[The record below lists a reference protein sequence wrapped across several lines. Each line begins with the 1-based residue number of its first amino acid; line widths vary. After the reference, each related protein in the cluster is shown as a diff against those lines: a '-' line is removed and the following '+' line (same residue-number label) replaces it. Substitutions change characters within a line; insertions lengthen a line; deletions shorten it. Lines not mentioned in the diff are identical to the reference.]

1 VEVHVRIARLTDIDA
16 AASLL
21 VTGADAGAERRER
34 ADRLRTLLFVPAAT
48 VLVAEAAGR
57 MVGVGVLSI
66 RPSIAPGPFIGVIDA
81 VATVADAGGSGSA
94 ARGAGTSARSA
105 IAGSILEQ
113 LVISARNKGCAR
125 VDVADPL
132 AASRRPLFARA
143 GFERQGA
150 LLSRAIG

>member
-1 VEVHVRIARLTDIDA
+1 MEVHVRIARLTDIDA

-21 VTGADAGAERRER
+21 VTDVDAGAERRKR
-34 ADRLRTLLFVPAAT
+34 ADHLRTMLFVPAAT
-48 VLVAEAAGR
+48 VLVAESAGR
-57 MVGVGVLSI
+57 MLGVGVLSI
-66 RPSIAPGPFIGVIDA
+66 RPSIAPGPFIGVIDTMT
-81 VATVADAGGSGSA
+81 TVADGGVSGSET
-94 ARGAGTSARSA
+94 RGAGTSARSA

-125 VDVADPL
+125 IDVADPL
-132 AASRRPLFARA
+132 AASGRPLFARA